1 MNGRL
6 PSPDTLPPHMPHL
19 RDGLRRR
26 TCRAIL
32 KLCGWGLSGEFPDV
46 PQLVVIVAPHSSW
59 WDGIWGL
66 LIKVGIGADV
76 HFMGKQELFR
86 GPLGRLL
93 IKLGGIPIN
102 RGAAKGV
109 VEQMIEQFQQHD
121 QLWLGIAPE
130 GTRKPVK
137 HWKSGFLRIAHA
149 ANVPIMPVLF
159 DYPSKTFILEAPV
172 HTTGDFNADMARI
185 RALFRPAHG
194 KHRNTE

>member
-1 MNGRL
+1 MNGYL
-6 PSPDTLPPHMPHL
+6 PSPDQLPPCMPHL

-32 KLCGWGLSGEFPDV
+32 RGCGWSLAGEFPDV
-46 PQLVVIVAPHSSW
+46 PRLVLIVAPHSSW

-76 HFMGKQELFR
+76 HFMAKQELFR
-86 GPLGRLL
+86 GPLGSLL
-93 IKLGGIPIN
+93 RRLGGMPID

-109 VEQMIEQFQQHD
+109 VEQMVDQFQQRGNF
-121 QLWLGIAPE
+121 WLGIAPE
-130 GTRKPVK
+130 GTRKPVQ

-159 DYPSKTFILEAPV
+159 DYPSKTFILAPPV
-172 HTTGDFNADMARI
+172 HPSGDFDADMTRI
-185 RALFRPAHG
+185 RTLFRPARG
-194 KHRNTE
+194 KYRNTD